1 MTYNDTKRLQFLG
14 EASNPS
20 IPLFRLMRADSRIPY
35 GAKGVELLDNVFS
48 PPSVP
53 LTPAQRAA
61 GQTIQPNEPFPLD
74 RAVWYLRA
82 LGANEV
88 IAHRG
93 RQFPANATTSATSP
107 AAPTGTPGSTGPG
120 TVPAGLGMSS
130 TTVNFQSSSEW
141 YSIDFTVTYTL
152 WLKDQLQ
159 KLVLPGGQS
168 GTAKGLAGTK
178 GSTGVLNDEK
188 GRARWLQKWE
198 YR

>member
-1 MTYNDTKRLQFLG
+1 
-14 EASNPS
+14 
-20 IPLFRLMRADSRIPY
+20 
-35 GAKGVELLDNVFS
+35 
-48 PPSVP
+48 
-53 LTPAQRAA
+53 
-61 GQTIQPNEPFPLD
+61 
-74 RAVWYLRA
+74 
-82 LGANEV
+82 
-88 IAHRG
+88 
-93 RQFPANATTSATSP
+93 
-107 AAPTGTPGSTGPG
+107 
-120 TVPAGLGMSS
+120 MSS